1 MGGSDEPRPARHTGN
16 GRFAGRTAIVTGAA
30 AGIGEAT
37 ARRLAAEGASVVVA
51 DIDDRGEKVAA
62 DLRSDGGSAI
72 FVRADVAGDADWAR
86 LVSATR
92 DAWDT
97 IDILVSNAFTTEVTA
112 AHKMSLESWNRQ
124 LAVCLTATFLGI
136 RACLPDLR
144 EQSGSV
150 VVTSSV
156 HALIG
161 LPGHPAY
168 AAAKGGLAAL
178 TRQLAVEYG
187 PRVRV
192 NCVLPGPIETAA
204 WDRVSKDD
212 RDSSVA
218 QTVLKRMGRPEE
230 VAAAIAFLASPD
242 ASFITGAGLV
252 VDGGWSVVKASA

>member
-1 MGGSDEPRPARHTGN
+1 LGGSDEPRLSRPGN
-16 GRFAGRTAIVTGAA
+16 GGRFAGRTAIVTGAA

-51 DIDDRGEKVAA
+51 DIDERGEKVTA
-62 DLRSDGGSAI
+62 DLRHDGASAV
-72 FVRADVAGDADWAR
+72 FVHADVASDADWGR
-86 LVSATR
+86 MVSAAR
-92 DAWDT
+92 DAWGP
-97 IDILVSNAFTTEVTA
+97 IDILVSNAFTTEVTP
-112 AHKMSLESWNRQ
+112 AHEMSLESWNRQ

-136 RACLPDLR
+136 RACLPDLL
-144 EQSGSV
+144 EQNGSV

-168 AAAKGGLAAL
+168 AAAKGGLTAL

-192 NCVLPGPIETAA
+192 NCVLPGPVLTAA
-204 WDRVSKDD
+204 WDRVSIED
-212 RDSSVA
+212 RDSSAA
-218 QTVLKRMGRPEE
+218 QTVLLRMGRPEE

>member
-1 MGGSDEPRPARHTGN
+1 VTAPQTPGDGQRGT
-16 GRFAGRTAIVTGAA
+16 GRFDGRIAIVTGAA

-51 DIDDRGEKVAA
+51 DIDDRGDKVAEG
-62 DLRSDGGSAI
+62 LRRDGGSAI
-72 FVRADVAGDADWAR
+72 FVHADVASDTDWVRLSNAAR
-86 LVSATR
+86 
-92 DAWDT
+92 DT
-97 IDILVSNAFTTEVTA
+97 WGGIDVLVSNAFTTEVTP
-112 AHKMSLESWNRQ
+112 AHLMSLESWNRQ
-124 LAVCLTATFLGI
+124 LAVCLTATFLGV
-136 RACLPDLR
+136 RACLADLR
-144 EQSGSV
+144 ERRGSV

-156 HALIG
+156 HALFG

-187 PRVRV
+187 PQVRV

-204 WDRVSKDD
+204 WDRVSDED
-212 RDSSVA
+212 RQGSIA
-218 QTVLKRMGRPEE
+218 QTVLRRMGRPQE
-230 VAAAIAFLASPD
+230 VAAAIAFLASLD

>member
-1 MGGSDEPRPARHTGN
+1 MTAPQTPGDGQRGT
-16 GRFAGRTAIVTGAA
+16 GRFGGRIAIVTGAA

-37 ARRLAAEGASVVVA
+37 ARRLAAEGASVIAA

-62 DLRSDGGSAI
+62 DLQREGGSAS
-72 FVRADVAGDADWAR
+72 FVHADVASEADWVRLSNAAR
-86 LVSATR
+86 
-92 DAWDT
+92 DT
-97 IDILVSNAFTTEVTA
+97 WGGVDILVSNAFTTEVTP
-112 AHKMSLESWNRQ
+112 AHLMSLEFWNRQ
-124 LAVCLTATFLGI
+124 LAVCLTATFLGV
-136 RACLPDLR
+136 RACLTDLQER
-144 EQSGSV
+144 RGSV

-156 HALIG
+156 HALLG

-187 PRVRV
+187 PQVRV

-204 WDRVSKDD
+204 WDRVSEED
-212 RDSSVA
+212 RQRSIA
-218 QTVLKRMGRPEE
+218 QTVLWRMGRPQE

-242 ASFITGAGLV
+242 ASFVTGASLV